1 MSRLP
6 VFTGTPG
13 GIRTPDPR
21 LRRPLLYPTELLA
34 RGFFR
39 RHCIPGTGRKGKGYA
54 GRRPLAARAKQ
65 VKDRDVRRTIRHRP
79 GSGRPGRPVPE
90 GWGEKQKGQGRGG
103 PAPDEAATGCSAQ
116 ARRRRP
122 TAANPARPVAKRS
135 RVAGSGTGAF
145 ILSVSA
151 RKVKI
156 VVVPA
161 EPK

>member
-54 GRRPLAARAKQ
+54 GRRLLAVRAKQ
-65 VKDRDVRRTIRHRP
+65 VENRDVRRKIRHRP
-79 GSGRPGRPVPE
+79 GSGRPDRPVPE
-90 GWGEKQKGQGRGG
+90 GWGRKQHGAGPRRPCPGRGG
-103 PAPDEAATGCSAQ
+103 DGMQRSDAPTPAHGGQPGQ
-116 ARRRRP
+116 
-122 TAANPARPVAKRS
+122 
-135 RVAGSGTGAF
+135 AGSEEEQGGGFGDGGHF
-145 ILSVSA
+145 IRVGPES
-151 RKVKI
+151 
-156 VVVPA
+156 
-161 EPK
+161 